1 MLTFHSLRV
10 TGIHPDA
17 EDAVGIS
24 LDIPAELREVYRGL
38 PGQHVVV
45 KTEINDHENRRTY
58 SVVSP
63 PGESPL
69 RIVARVHAAGQM
81 SRYFAEQLNEGDELD
96 VLPPNGS
103 FTPRRDA
110 HGKGRYVAFAS
121 GCGITPV
128 LSIVRSLLSAD
139 ESNRVVLFYGNAST
153 GRAMCME
160 ELLGLKDRY
169 LDRLSLH
176 FVMSREPQEVDLYNG
191 RIDGAKVREFAR
203 TLFSPRDV
211 TEYFVCGPGNMID
224 EVSATLRQLG
234 VEADRVHGEHFTVAT
249 TTAADTTRGAVTG
262 VAPRGAGSRNEV
274 SAAGASTASGSATSA
289 AGVRA
294 ASGSAGSTPGAS
306 GTSGSVSLAGA
317 SGASGSAAFEA
328 AGARAASS
336 PAGSAAEAPAPPG
349 AAGRGASLASGKP
362 AVASDESE
370 VTVLMD
376 GRRRTFTMRMN
387 DEVVLDAAM
396 RAGLELPFS
405 CRAGVC
411 STCRTKVVRGEV
423 EMAQNYA
430 LEDWE
435 VEQGYILA
443 CQSCVKTP
451 VLELD
456 YDEK

>member
-10 TGIHPDA
+10 AGIHPDA
-17 EDAVGIS
+17 EDAIGIS
-24 LDIPAELREVYRGL
+24 LEVPAELRALYRGL
-38 PGQHVVV
+38 PGQHIVVR
-45 KTEINDHENRRTY
+45 TEINDDECRRTY

-69 RIVARVHAAGQM
+69 RIVARVHAAGRM

-110 HGKGRYVAFAS
+110 HGKGRYIAFAS

-139 ESNRVVLFYGNAST
+139 KSNRVILFYGNAST

-160 ELLGLKDRY
+160 EMLGLKDRY

-176 FVMSREPQEVDLYNG
+176 FVMSREPQEVELYNG
-191 RIDGAKVREFAR
+191 RIDPAKVREFAR
-203 TLFSPRDV
+203 ALFSPAEV
-211 TEYFVCGPGNMID
+211 TEFFVCGPGNMID

-234 VEADRVHGEHFTVAT
+234 VDADRVHGEHFTLAT
-249 TTAADTTRGAVTG
+249 TTATERTPEVTAAAAPAVE
-262 VAPRGAGSRNEV
+262 SE
-274 SAAGASTASGSATSA
+274 
-289 AGVRA
+289 
-294 ASGSAGSTPGAS
+294 
-306 GTSGSVSLAGA
+306 
-317 SGASGSAAFEA
+317 
-328 AGARAASS
+328 
-336 PAGSAAEAPAPPG
+336 PAGPLAA
-349 AAGRGASLASGKP
+349 
-362 AVASDESE
+362 DESE

>member
-10 TGIHPDA
+10 TGIHPEA

-24 LDIPAELREVYRGL
+24 LDIPEELREVYRGL

-45 KTEINDHENRRTY
+45 KTEINDDENRRTY

-63 PGESPL
+63 PGEAPL
-69 RIVARVHAAGQM
+69 RIVARVHPAGQM

-103 FTPRRDA
+103 FTPRRDPQ
-110 HGKGRYVAFAS
+110 GKGRYVAFAS

-128 LSIVRSLLSAD
+128 LSIVRSLLSAHQG
-139 ESNRVVLFYGNAST
+139 NRVVLFYGNAST
-153 GRAMCME
+153 GRTMCME
-160 ELLGLKDRY
+160 ELLALKDRY

-176 FVMSREPQEVDLYNG
+176 FVMSREPQEVELYNG
-191 RIDGAKVREFAR
+191 RIDPAKVREFAR
-203 TLFSPRDV
+203 ALFSPADV
-211 TEYFVCGPGNMID
+211 TEFFVCGPGNMIE

-234 VEADRVHGEHFTVAT
+234 VEADRIHGEHFTLAT
-249 TTAADTTRGAVTG
+249 TSALDRTSAAERTPDAVTG
-262 VAPRGAGSRNEV
+262 GAAPGVANAVDR
-274 SAAGASTASGSATSA
+274 
-289 AGVRA
+289 
-294 ASGSAGSTPGAS
+294 AS
-306 GTSGSVSLAGA
+306 GTGA
-317 SGASGSAAFEA
+317 
-328 AGARAASS
+328 
-336 PAGSAAEAPAPPG
+336 PG
-349 AAGRGASLASGKP
+349 AANGATLPAAANKP
-362 AVASDESE
+362 ALASDESE

-443 CQSCVKTP
+443 CQSRVKTP